1 MSKVVFLGVS
11 SDIPKIAALARQR
24 YGSSAGQDTKI
35 EVLLPGEPGAE
46 EAQVAVCWSPPPGAL
61 AAYPRLRLIHAI
73 AAGVDN
79 ILCDPDLPAL
89 PLCRVVAPDLTVAMT
104 EFVTWGVLYYH
115 RDLDRAL
122 ANQRNKIW
130 QRTAPPPAAS
140 CRVGI
145 MGVGQLGAHVAGAL
159 LRMGYTVR
167 GWSRQQ
173 KLVEGMQ
180 SFYGESTDDPQFR
193 EFLAGTDILVCLL
206 PLTAQT
212 QGILNHATLSALP
225 AGAALIHVGR
235 GGHLA
240 SAQVQALLDSGHLR
254 GAILDV
260 FEKEPLPVTSP
271 FWDMPN
277 VIVTPHIAAAASYDS
292 VLDQIQEN
300 IRRLEGGEPLLNQ
313 VDRSNGY

>member
-11 SDIPKIAALARQR
+11 SDIPKIAALARER
-24 YGSSAGQDTKI
+24 AGDI
-35 EVLLPGEPGAE
+35 EVLLPGDAGAA
-46 EAQVAVCWSPPPGAL
+46 EAEVAVCWSPPPGAL

-79 ILCDPDLPAL
+79 ILCDPYLPAL

-104 EFVTWGVLYYH
+104 QFITWGVLYYH
-115 RDLDRAL
+115 RDLDRAI

-130 QRTAPPPAAS
+130 HRTAPAAAS
-140 CRVGI
+140 SCSVGI
-145 MGVGQLGAHVAGAL
+145 MGVGQLGAHVAGEL
-159 LRMGYTVR
+159 LRMGFKVR
-167 GWSRQQ
+167 GWSRQE
-173 KLVEGMQ
+173 KTVEGME
-180 SFYGESTDDPQFR
+180 SFHGDTLSGSQFKD
-193 EFLAGTDILVCLL
+193 FLGGTDILVCLL

-212 QGILNHATLSALP
+212 RGILNRATLSALP

-240 SAQVQALLDSGHLR
+240 SAEVQAMLESGHLR

-260 FEKEPLPVTSP
+260 FEKEPLPLDSP
-271 FWDMPN
+271 FWSMPN

-292 VLDQIQEN
+292 VLDQIEEN
-300 IRRLEGGEPLLNQ
+300 IRRLQRGEALLNL
-313 VDRSNGY
+313 VDRRCGY